1 MSTNDAWKVYAVV
14 GSTFLVLG
22 LKVVPECQVIGF
34 RYWLCMPVV
43 TLPNQLTDFFVLPY
57 KEVHKCHVSKQ
68 GCSLLCHN
76 I

>member
-1 MSTNDAWKVYAVV
+1 MSGHRVQV
-14 GSTFLVLG
+14 LVINLT
-22 LKVVPECQVIGF
+22 
-34 RYWLCMPVV
+34 CMLVV